1 MFFFDW
7 IELIDPATS
16 HARTQTYVRTRVR
29 ETERDELD
37 ERAPCV
43 DVDDDDG
50 STDDDETRIGETT
63 QQPTTFE
70 RRARARELG

>member
-1 MFFFDW
+1 
-7 IELIDPATS
+7 
-16 HARTQTYVRTRVR
+16 VR

-50 STDDDETRIGETT
+50 STDDDESSDESSDETRIGETT

>member
-1 MFFFDW
+1 
-7 IELIDPATS
+7 
-16 HARTQTYVRTRVR
+16 VR